1 MSQTPTSQTPAP
13 ASAVMLVTPSLDRA
27 ALEEL
32 ADEVTARI
40 EAAVAEGI
48 RRGLE
53 LPRTGDRP

>member
-1 MSQTPTSQTPAP
+1 MSQTPIP
-13 ASAVMLVTPSLDRA
+13 ASASMLITPTLDRA

-32 ADEVTARI
+32 ADEVTARF

-53 LPRTGDRP
+53 LPRDGDRS